1 MVNVCEMFGREH
13 CVTFNVAKSYAI
25 SYGPSIPPNH
35 NIHMNGNPIPKTTCG
50 SHRKPK
56 WTECVKPLKQDS
68 VFWHRVW
75 KDAGR
80 PALGVLADIMR
91 RTRALYHR
99 AVQVLKQEEDDNRK
113 AKLAECIS
121 KNNDRNLWEEL
132 RKIKGKNKV
141 GSPIIDD
148 ATYPEDITKIFSNKY
163 RKLYSSA
170 PTKVETLNDI
180 RQKLAYRLK
189 GEVWGNHRVEISNT
203 VEAIKKLNKNKN
215 DGMLGTN
222 SNHFIYGS
230 EKLCGHLTCLLNMM
244 FSHGHTAEDLLT
256 SIIISIP
263 KNYNASLRN
272 SEN

>member
-1 MVNVCEMFGREH
+1 MTGLTWGRAH
-13 CVTFNVAKSYAI
+13 TP
-25 SYGPSIPPNH
+25 GIP
-35 NIHMNGNPIPKTTCG
+35 
-50 SHRKPK
+50 
-56 WTECVKPLKQDS
+56 
-68 VFWHRVW
+68 
-75 KDAGR
+75 
-80 PALGVLADIMR
+80 
-91 RTRALYHR
+91 LYHR
-99 AVQVLKQEEDDNRK
+99 AVKVIKQEEDDNRK

-189 GEVWGNHRVEISNT
+189 GEVWANHRVEISNT
-203 VEAIKKLNKNKN
+203 VEAIKKLNNNKN

-230 EKLCGHLTCLLNMM
+230 EKLCGYLTCLLNIM

-263 KNYNASLRN
+263 KNYNASLKN
-272 SEN
+272 SENYRGVALCVALSEIIDNIFITKYKAGLATKELQFAFKENHSTILCTAPWCARPRYMSPLVSLPLFCMGIV